1 VLIDWQKQHETITK
15 VRSRRKFF
23 FAVGTGAIVLGIF
36 FSWMLDTEFGIGMG
50 GVLEPVSLLLL
61 GLGSIAVLI
70 DTIIISVMLRAIDAI
85 VWGSITFTFSV
96 VVVPFLVSLLHF
108 EVHVHSWT
116 GVLLVPWLLCCLISL
131 ILLVVGVVRK
141 ISQRQ

>member
-1 VLIDWQKQHETITK
+1 M
-15 VRSRRKFF
+15 RSRRKFF
-23 FAVGTGAIVLGIF
+23 LALGTGAIVLGIF
-36 FSWMLDTEFGIGMG
+36 FSWMLDTDFGIGRG

-70 DTIIISVMLRAIDAI
+70 GTIIISATLRPADAM
-85 VWGSITFTFSV
+85 VWGALTFAFFV
-96 VVVPFLVSLLHF
+96 FAVPFLVSLLHF
-108 EVHVHSWT
+108 EVNVHSWT

-141 ISQRQ
+141 MISQRQ